1 MQRLRFVLSVLP
13 ALLTICMPGIVR
25 GQDYP
30 NKPIRVVTTA
40 PGGSADVV
48 MRVVAQGLAP
58 TLGQPMVIDNRG
70 LIGAELVSKAAPD
83 GYTLLVDG
91 ASVWIS
97 SLLQKT
103 PYDPVKDFSP
113 IMVVA
118 ATPNVL
124 VVHVSVPANSVADLI
139 AWAKAKAGALN
150 YASGGTGGTSH
161 LAGELFKAMTGASI
175 VHVPYKGT
183 GPAVG
188 ALVAGEVQLLFAG
201 AATVLPHVKSG
212 RIRAIAVASPK
223 PSALAPGLPTVSA
236 SGLPGFES
244 VLLIC
249 MFAPA
254 RTPTSVINK
263 VNREIARVLSGP
275 DVIARL
281 ANAGLEPYPNSPDEF
296 AVLLKADLSKWG
308 KLIRDVGIR
317 AN

>member
-13 ALLTICMPGIVR
+13 ALLTICMPGMVR

-30 NKPIRVVTTA
+30 TKPIRIVTTA

-113 IMVVA
+113 VMVVA

-124 VVHVSVPANSVADLI
+124 VVHVSVPANSVGDLI
-139 AWAKAKAGALN
+139 ALAKAKPGALN

-188 ALVAGEVQLLFAG
+188 ALVAGEVQMLFAG

-212 RIRAIAVASPK
+212 RIKAIAVASPK

-244 VLLIC
+244 VLLIG

-254 RTPTSVINK
+254 RTPTPVINK

-281 ANAGLEPYPNSPDEF
+281 ATAGLEPVANSPDEF
-296 AVLLKADLSKWG
+296 AVILKADLSKWG
-308 KLIRDVGIR
+308 KLIKEAGIR

>member
-1 MQRLRFVLSVLP
+1 MQSLRFVLAVLP

-25 GQDYP
+25 GQDFP
-30 NKPIRVVTTA
+30 TKPIRIVTTA
-40 PGGSADVV
+40 PGGSSDVV
-48 MRVVAQGLAP
+48 MRVVAQGLS
-58 TLGQPMVIDNRG
+58 LGQPMVIDNRG

-97 SLLQKT
+97 TLLQKM

-113 IMVVA
+113 VMVVA

-124 VVHVSVPANSVADLI
+124 VVHVSVPANSVGDLV
-139 AWAKAKAGALN
+139 ALAKAKPGALN

-188 ALVAGEVQLLFAG
+188 ALVAGEVQMLFAG
-201 AATVLPHVKSG
+201 AATVQPHVKSG
-212 RIRAIAVASPK
+212 RIKAIAVGSPK

-254 RTPTSVINK
+254 RTPSPVVNK

-281 ANAGLEPYPNSPDEF
+281 ANAGLEPFPNSPDEF
-296 AVLLKADLSKWG
+296 AVILTADLSKWG
-308 KLIRDVGIR
+308 RLIKEAGIR

>member
-1 MQRLRFVLSVLP
+1 MQTLRFVLSMLP
-13 ALLTICMPGIVR
+13 ALLTLCMCGMVS

-40 PGGSADVV
+40 PGGGADVV

-58 TLGQPMVIDNRG
+58 TQGQPMVIDNRG
-70 LIGAELVSKAAPD
+70 LIGAELVSRAAPD

-91 ASVWIS
+91 SSVWIS

-124 VVHVSVPANSVADLI
+124 VIHVSVSANSVGDLI
-139 AWAKAKAGALN
+139 ALAKARPGVLN

-161 LAGELFKAMTGASI
+161 LAGEMFKAMTGATI
-175 VHVPYKGT
+175 VHVPYRGT
-183 GPAVG
+183 GPAVA
-188 ALVAGEVQLLFAG
+188 ALVGGEVQLLFAG

-212 RIRAIAVASPK
+212 KIKAIAVGSPQ

-244 VLLIC
+244 VLLIG

-254 RTPTSVINK
+254 RTPSPVIDK
-263 VNREIARVLSGP
+263 LNREIARVLSGT

-281 ANAGLEPYPNSPDEF
+281 ASAGLEPVANSPEEF
-296 AVLLKADLSKWG
+296 AALLKADLSKWG
-308 KLIRDVGIR
+308 KLIREAGIR
-317 AN
+317 VN